1 MIKIIRIVYIYVN
14 NIHKLNIKK
23 IKYKEKDKDKY
34 KNKDKV
40 KYKDREINKIKIYLY
55 YMLIIYNLDIKIH

>member
-14 NIHKLNIKK
+14 NIHKLNMKK
-23 IKYKEKDKDKY
+23 IKYIDKDKDKVRY
-34 KNKDKV
+34 R
-40 KYKDREINKIKIYLY
+40 DREIDKIKIYLY